1 LLYIQHK
8 VDSHHFEK
16 ISKPTKSKEACD
28 ILEKYHDGGKMVK
41 QVKLESS
48 KKKYELVQMEED
60 QKIGDY
66 FSKFIF

>member
-1 LLYIQHK
+1 
-8 VDSHHFEK
+8 
-16 ISKPTKSKEACD
+16 
-28 ILEKYHDGGKMVK
+28 MVK

-66 FSKFIF
+66 FSKFIFLVNKMQTCGEVIILIRWWYT